1 MFSFIDWGTSN
12 FRALLL
18 DDDFNEIDSIATS
31 DGMLSL
37 QKEEFHPYIKK
48 TLAKWLE
55 KDIKIY
61 MSGMVG
67 SQNGWLETKY
77 VLCDVSLNDLA
88 QGLVKIPNIE
98 ENIYIVPGVKSEKDS
113 SIDLMRGEEVQIFGA
128 MEKMKMN
135 NGIFILPGTHSKWVE
150 IKDKKIVNF
159 KTNMTGEVF
168 NLMSTSSILEKSIKS
183 TDLNN
188 IAFNKGAELSLSDGG
203 ILNHMFQARAQANN
217 IGDDGVYSFLS
228 AIVIG
233 AEIKQMNAIFNPKE
247 VVIIGTL
254 TLNDLYKNIFLK
266 YNIKTTSIDAKT
278 ASNVGMRSICEKTLK
293 A

>member
-1 MFSFIDWGTSN
+1 MYSFIDWGTSN

-18 DDDFNEIDSIATS
+18 DENFKEIDSITTS

-37 QKEEFHPYIKK
+37 EKEEFYPYIKK
-48 TLAKWLE
+48 TLAKWLD
-55 KDIKIY
+55 KDLKIY

-77 VLCDVSLNDLA
+77 ALCDVSLDDLSKD
-88 QGLVKIPNIE
+88 LVKIPNIE
-98 ENIYIVPGVKSEKDS
+98 DNIYIVPGVKSEKNN

-128 MEKMKMN
+128 IEKMQMN
-135 NGIFILPGTHSKWVE
+135 DGFFILPGTHSKWVE

-168 NLMSTSSILEKSIKS
+168 NLMSTNSILEKSIKS
-183 TDLNN
+183 TELNSV
-188 IAFNKGAELSLSDGG
+188 AFDKGAELSLSGG
-203 ILNHMFQARAQANN
+203 GLLNHMFQARAQAND

-228 AIVIG
+228 GIVIG
-233 AEIKQMNAIFNPKE
+233 AEIKQMNSVFNPKE

-254 TLNDLYKNIFLK
+254 TLNDLYKSILSK

-278 ASNVGMRSICEKTLK
+278 ATNIGMKYICKKTLM